1 MLSLGKLL
9 EPYRS
14 VSLIGMC
21 KNAGKT
27 TVLNRIIKESP
38 HKCLALSSI
47 GRDGESQD
55 LVTGTQKPGIYVPEG
70 TLLATAAELLS
81 RSDISREI
89 LDTTGVFT
97 PLGEVVIFRGRSD
110 GSVELAGPSIPTQ
123 LSRLREQ
130 FFAFGAEQV
139 LFDGAL
145 SRKSLCSRQVTEAT
159 VLCSGASYHKNMD
172 VVVGDTAYQC
182 RLLTLP
188 EVALP
193 PVLEEERGVL
203 PYAKGEFLPMSAEQA
218 LKSGEAEGL
227 FLGGALS
234 EFALRPFMALSL
246 KNITLTVRDS
256 SKILI
261 KEDSFQKL
269 LRRGANFGVLESVN
283 PVAVTV
289 NPFSA
294 YGFHFSAEEF
304 YEKMSRAVDL
314 PVFDVRREAI

>member
-1 MLSLGKLL
+1 MPALGKLL

-27 TVLNRIIKESP
+27 TVLNRIIRESA

-81 RSDISREI
+81 RSDMTREI

-97 PLGEVVIFRGRSD
+97 PLGEVVVFRAKSD
-110 GSVELAGPSIPTQ
+110 GSVELAGPSITTQ
-123 LSRLREQ
+123 LGRLREQ
-130 FFAFGAEQV
+130 FFALGAEQV

-159 VLCSGASYHKNMD
+159 ILCSGASYHKNMD
-172 VVVGDTAYQC
+172 IVVADTAYQC

-188 EVALP
+188 EV
-193 PVLEEERGVL
+193 VLSSVSEDERCIL
-203 PYAKGEFLPMSAEQA
+203 PYAKGEFLPMRAEEA
-218 LKSGEAEGL
+218 LKAGVAGGL
-227 FLGGALS
+227 FFGGALS
-234 EFALRPFMALSL
+234 EFALRPFLELSL
-246 KNITLTVRDS
+246 KDVTLTVRDS
-256 SKILI
+256 SKILL
-261 KEDSFQKL
+261 KEDAFQKL
-269 LRRGANFGVLESVN
+269 LRRGADFAVLESVN

-294 YGFHFSAEEF
+294 YGFHFGAEEF
-304 YEKMSRAVDL
+304 YEKMARAVHL
-314 PVFDVRREAI
+314 PVFDVRREAT

>member
-1 MLSLGKLL
+1 MSTLGELL

-27 TVLNRIIKESP
+27 TVLNRIIRESS

-70 TLLATAAELLS
+70 TLLATATELLS
-81 RSDISREI
+81 RSDITREI

-97 PLGEVVIFRGRSD
+97 PLGEVVIFRAKSD
-110 GSVELAGPSIPTQ
+110 GSVELAGPSITTQ
-123 LSRLREQ
+123 LGRLREQ
-130 FFAFGAEQV
+130 FFAFGAQQV

-159 VLCSGASYHKNMD
+159 ILCSGASYHKNME
-172 VVVGDTAYQC
+172 VVVADTAYQC

-193 PVLEEERGVL
+193 SVSEEERGVL
-203 PYAKGEFLPMSAEQA
+203 PYAKGEFLPMGAEEA
-218 LKSGEAEGL
+218 LKAGVAEGL
-227 FLGGALS
+227 FFGGALS
-234 EFALRPFMALSL
+234 DFALRPFLALPL
-246 KNITLTVRDS
+246 QEVTLTVRDS
-256 SKILI
+256 SKILL

-269 LRRGANFGVLESVN
+269 LRRGADFGVLESVN

-294 YGFHFSAEEF
+294 YGFHFAAEEF
-304 YEKMSRAVDL
+304 YEKMSQAVDL

>member
-1 MLSLGKLL
+1 
-9 EPYRS
+9 
-14 VSLIGMC
+14 MC

-27 TVLNRIIKESP
+27 TVLNRIIRESP

-81 RSDISREI
+81 RSDMTREI

-97 PLGEVVIFRGRSD
+97 PLGEVVVFRAKSD
-110 GSVELAGPSIPTQ
+110 GSVELAGPSITTQ
-123 LSRLREQ
+123 LGRLREQ
-130 FFAFGAEQV
+130 FFALGAEQV

-159 VLCSGASYHKNMD
+159 ILCSGASYHKNMD
-172 VVVGDTAYQC
+172 IVVADTAYQC

-188 EVALP
+188 EV
-193 PVLEEERGVL
+193 VLSSVSEDERGVL
-203 PYAKGEFLPMSAEQA
+203 PYAKGEFLPMSAEEA
-218 LKSGEAEGL
+218 LKAGVAEGL
-227 FLGGALS
+227 FFGGALS

-246 KNITLTVRDS
+246 KNVTLTVRDS
-256 SKILI
+256 SKILL
-261 KEDSFQKL
+261 KEDAFQKL
-269 LRRGANFGVLESVN
+269 LRRGADFAVLESVN

-294 YGFHFSAEEF
+294 YGFHFGAEEF
-304 YEKMSRAVDL
+304 YEKMARAVHL
-314 PVFDVRREAI
+314 PVFDVRREAT

>member
-1 MLSLGKLL
+1 MSSLGKLL

-110 GSVELAGPSIPTQ
+110 GSVELAGPSITTQ

-159 VLCSGASYHKNMD
+159 ILCSGASYHKNMD
-172 VVVGDTAYQC
+172 VVIADTAYQC

-188 EVALP
+188 EVSLP
-193 PVLEEERGVL
+193 PVLEEERGIL
-203 PYAKGEFLPMSAEQA
+203 PYAKGEFLPISAEEA
-218 LKSGEAEGL
+218 LKRGEAEGL
-227 FLGGALS
+227 FFGGALS

-246 KNITLTVRDS
+246 KNVTLTVRDS

-269 LRRGANFGVLESVN
+269 LRRGADFGVLESVN

-314 PVFDVRREAI
+314 PVFDVRREAT

>member
-1 MLSLGKLL
+1 MPTLGELL
-9 EPYRS
+9 EPYGS

-27 TVLNRIIKESP
+27 SVLNRIIRESA
-38 HKCLALSSI
+38 HKRLALSSI

-55 LVTGTQKPGIYVPEG
+55 LVTGTEKPGIYVPAG
-70 TLLATAAELLS
+70 TLLATAADLLKH
-81 RSDISREI
+81 SDISREI

-110 GSVELAGPSIPTQ
+110 GSVDLAGPSITTQ

-130 FFAFGAEQV
+130 FFSFGAQQV

-145 SRKSLCSRQVTEAT
+145 SRKSLCSRQVSEAT
-159 VLCSGASYHKNMD
+159 ILCSGASYHKNMD
-172 VVVGDTAYQC
+172 VVVADTAYQC

-188 EVALP
+188 EVPLP
-193 PVLEEERGVL
+193 QVTEELKGVL
-203 PYAKGEFLPMSAEQA
+203 PYAKGEFLPMSAEEA
-218 LKSGEAEGL
+218 LKTGEAEGL
-227 FLGGALS
+227 FFGGALS
-234 EFALRPFMALSL
+234 EFALRPFLALSL

-256 SKILI
+256 SKILL
-261 KEDSFQKL
+261 KEDAFQKL
-269 LRRGANFGVLESVN
+269 LRRSASVSVLESVN

-294 YGFHFSAEEF
+294 YGFHFDPEKF
-304 YEKMSRAVDL
+304 YEKMSQAVPL
-314 PVFDVRREAI
+314 PVFDVRREAT